1 MSTLVSVPKR
11 FAPQLVALPETGMGY
26 WVVNVR
32 TRREEVFQRVVIDS
46 GYIVSVDRKKE
57 VPFDPE
63 DIVSFEVTHDKS
75 AILR

>member
-1 MSTLVSVPKR
+1 
-11 FAPQLVALPETGMGY
+11 MGY

-32 TRREEVFQRVVIDS
+32 TKEEKTFKRVVIDS
-46 GYIVSVDRKKE
+46 GFIVSAEKSRE
-57 VPFDPE
+57 IPFDPE